1 MAILPLQ
8 TARVSN
14 FLRSTLSLS
23 TIATT
28 QRQLL
33 EVQNQLSTGQRLFAP
48 SDDPGAAAIAI
59 QLQRTLERRESYAD
73 NLSAARSRLS
83 LVDSTLGD
91 VTDILQQVQSL
102 ASANVGSDVTG
113 DQRASAAAVARSL
126 YSQAL
131 SLSNRQVNGFFIFG
145 GDRGTTAPYVE
156 SAGGVRFAGSSSVL
170 SNAVDESTSIDI
182 SVAGD
187 RVFGGS
193 SNAVLGTNLG
203 PNVTPQARLVDLR
216 GAGGSAAGIARGAIL
231 ISDGTQSRLVDLSS
245 SDTVDDVV
253 RTINAT
259 GLVTASVSG
268 QGLTLTGSGAQNL
281 TVSEVGGN
289 STARDLG
296 LLLTTGGGAG
306 VPLVG
311 QGLSAKVTGLTPV
324 SALRGGAGLDLAGGL
339 KITNGTA
346 VFDIDF
352 SGATTVQEVVNKINA
367 SGSGA
372 LARINSA
379 GNGIDVVNPTQG
391 IAISVGDNGGQL
403 AAQLGVRSL
412 SPATSLSQLNGGR
425 GVQTGTGADVRLTD
439 RNGTAY
445 DIELD
450 GAATIQDV
458 IDRINTAAGGAV
470 TASFSNVGNGITLTD
485 GSGGAG
491 SLSVQSIN
499 FSSAAADLG
508 ILGTTTGLTIS
519 GTDTNPVRSD
529 GVFDN
534 LLRLASALESNN
546 QGEITR
552 AAAGLKDDL
561 SRVVR
566 VRGDNGARVKEIE
579 ARTDSLE
586 DQNLATQ
593 SLLSEIKD
601 TDYASAIARFQ
612 LLQTTLQANYQT
624 TAQVSQLS
632 LLNFLR

>member
-1 MAILPLQ
+1 
-8 TARVSN
+8 
-14 FLRSTLSLS
+14 
-23 TIATT
+23 
-28 QRQLL
+28 
-33 EVQNQLSTGQRLFAP
+33 
-48 SDDPGAAAIAI
+48 
-59 QLQRTLERRESYAD
+59 
-73 NLSAARSRLS
+73 
-83 LVDSTLGD
+83 
-91 VTDILQQVQSL
+91 
-102 ASANVGSDVTG
+102 
-113 DQRASAAAVARSL
+113 
-126 YSQAL
+126 
-131 SLSNRQVNGFFIFG
+131 
-145 GDRGTTAPYVE
+145 
-156 SAGGVRFAGSSSVL
+156 
-170 SNAVDESTSIDI
+170 
-182 SVAGD
+182 
-187 RVFGGS
+187 
-193 SNAVLGTNLG
+193 
-203 PNVTPQARLVDLR
+203 
-216 GAGGSAAGIARGAIL
+216 
-231 ISDGTQSRLVDLSS
+231 
-245 SDTVDDVV
+245 
-253 RTINAT
+253 
-259 GLVTASVSG
+259 
-268 QGLTLTGSGAQNL
+268 
-281 TVSEVGGN
+281 
-289 STARDLG
+289 
-296 LLLTTGGGAG
+296 
-306 VPLVG
+306 
-311 QGLSAKVTGLTPV
+311 LSAKVTGLTPV

-508 ILGTTTGLTIS
+508 ILGTTTGPTIS

>member
-216 GAGGSAAGIARGAIL
+216 GAGGLAAGIARGAIL

-268 QGLTLTGSGAQNL
+268 QGLPLTG
-281 TVSEVGGN
+281 
-289 STARDLG
+289 
-296 LLLTTGGGAG
+296 
-306 VPLVG
+306 
-311 QGLSAKVTGLTPV
+311 
-324 SALRGGAGLDLAGGL
+324 
-339 KITNGTA
+339 
-346 VFDIDF
+346 
-352 SGATTVQEVVNKINA
+352 
-367 SGSGA
+367 
-372 LARINSA
+372 
-379 GNGIDVVNPTQG
+379 
-391 IAISVGDNGGQL
+391 
-403 AAQLGVRSL
+403 
-412 SPATSLSQLNGGR
+412 
-425 GVQTGTGADVRLTD
+425 
-439 RNGTAY
+439 
-445 DIELD
+445 
-450 GAATIQDV
+450 
-458 IDRINTAAGGAV
+458 
-470 TASFSNVGNGITLTD
+470 
-485 GSGGAG
+485 
-491 SLSVQSIN
+491 
-499 FSSAAADLG
+499 
-508 ILGTTTGLTIS
+508 
-519 GTDTNPVRSD
+519 
-529 GVFDN
+529 
-534 LLRLASALESNN
+534 
-546 QGEITR
+546 
-552 AAAGLKDDL
+552 
-561 SRVVR
+561 
-566 VRGDNGARVKEIE
+566 
-579 ARTDSLE
+579 
-586 DQNLATQ
+586 
-593 SLLSEIKD
+593 
-601 TDYASAIARFQ
+601 
-612 LLQTTLQANYQT
+612 
-624 TAQVSQLS
+624 
-632 LLNFLR
+632 

>member
-203 PNVTPQARLVDLR
+203 PNVTPQARLADLR